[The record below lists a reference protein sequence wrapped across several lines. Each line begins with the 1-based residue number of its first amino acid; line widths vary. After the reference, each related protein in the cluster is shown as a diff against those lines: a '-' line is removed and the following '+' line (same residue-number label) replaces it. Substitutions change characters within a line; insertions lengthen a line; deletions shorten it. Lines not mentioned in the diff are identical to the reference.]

1 MEPNCPGLNPDPL
14 DISCMTIGNLT
25 PLGVGSV
32 FLGIYLQFHFHLR
45 FIFILFNYLYDVC
58 LHLRVCIGMQLPTEA
73 KCIGSLLGEPPDQG
87 VGSQTPQSSAR
98 TVHALN
104 CRARSPD
111 PQVFFSVQHGLTWEC
126 VRAGLLGVW

>member
-1 MEPNCPGLNPDPL
+1 MFRNVLKTKVVQSFTMEPNCPGLNPDPL

-58 LHLRVCIGMQLPTEA
+58 LHLRVCIGDAVAHGGQMHWIP
-73 KCIGSLLGEPPDQG
+73 
-87 VGSQTPQSSAR
+87 AR
-98 TVHALN
+98 
-104 CRARSPD
+104 
-111 PQVFFSVQHGLTWEC
+111 
-126 VRAGLLGVW
+126 